1 MEKDNRTREELLNSY
16 DHEKKEKDMKGKRR
30 NGAIAISAIILSALI
45 ALGASLGACSKK
57 KNDDTKSTDT
67 TIETETEEPKR
78 VIKIEKFDL
87 SKLGKDLDI
96 PDEKEI
102 LLDKFGEVVSFNG
115 ESIDV
120 EKITEAVD
128 PTTNETVLFVDKEA
142 ADNSKNIGKVTY
154 DTEADEYVDSNGD
167 VRKDK
172 PGYEIVDPKTG
183 NVETG
188 NSEIPSGYVE
198 KTDDNGQTIYVESDK
213 ADTYFFAEKDYW
225 TFDQNGN
232 PYIIFKK
239 GDRIDKQEFEL
250 LRDILFDHK
259 PSKSENNT
267 VTVETHIETGEPI
280 YETEIVNPE
289 PITSSTYTEVE
300 TPDPKPTTTVDEYGG
315 IVNPNG
321 TYTLGETTF
330 KDKDTFL
337 AFLIDEN
344 SDINFGYYNGI
355 IYPISDI
362 NEMNEEMTKS
372 R

>member
-16 DHEKKEKDMKGKRR
+16 DHEKKEKDQKEKRKK
-30 NGAIAISAIILSALI
+30 GAIALAALI
-45 ALGASLGACSKK
+45 LAALIGLGAYLAACSKK

-102 LLDKFGEVVSFNG
+102 LLEQFGEVVSFNG

-128 PTTNETVLFVDKEA
+128 PTTNEKVLFVDKEA
-142 ADNSKNIGKVTY
+142 ADNASEIGKVTY
-154 DTEADEYVDSNGD
+154 DTQTDEYVDSQGN
-167 VRKDK
+167 VRKNES
-172 PGYEIVDPKTG
+172 GYEVVDPKTG

-188 NSEIPSGYVE
+188 NGDIPSGYVE

-213 ADTYFFAEKDYW
+213 ADTYFFADKDYW
-225 TFDQNGN
+225 TFDENGN

-250 LRDILFDHK
+250 LKDILFDYK
-259 PSKSENNT
+259 PSKSENNSD
-267 VTVETHIETGEPI
+267 TVETSYETGEPI
-280 YETEIVNPE
+280 YETEPVQAPA
-289 PITSSTYTEVE
+289 PITSSTYTEVG

-315 IVNPNG
+315 IVNADG
-321 TYTLGETTF
+321 TYTIF
-330 KDKDTFL
+330 D
-337 AFLIDEN
+337 LIFESKADYQQWVLQ
-344 SDINFGYYNGI
+344 GYEGYALVDGI
-355 IYPISDI
+355 MMS
-362 NEMNEEMTKS
+362 EEAMYEYEKTLNP
-372 R
+372 